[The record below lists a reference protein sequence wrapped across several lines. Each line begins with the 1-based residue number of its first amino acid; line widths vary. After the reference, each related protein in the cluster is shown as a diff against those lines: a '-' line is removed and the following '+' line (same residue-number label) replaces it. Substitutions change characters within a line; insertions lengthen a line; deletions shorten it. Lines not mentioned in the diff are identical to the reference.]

1 MNRVVGIDEVGR
13 GAWAGPLL
21 VVAACQQIALPEGVN
36 DSKQTSK
43 SRRTTLKA
51 ELENCCQFGEGW
63 VKPSE
68 IDEWGLSK
76 SMRVGVKRALDALQI
91 GDTEEIIIDGNINYC
106 PVNYVNSEC
115 RIKADVTVPIVSA
128 ASIYAKVVRDRYM
141 EELGSRF
148 KAYGFEEHVGYGTK
162 KHIEALRVYGLTDF
176 HRKSYKPIKRLLNAT
191 D

>member
-21 VVAACQQIALPEGVN
+21 VVAARQLITLPEGVN

-43 SRRTTLKA
+43 SRRSILKV

-68 IDEWGLSK
+68 IDKWGLSK
-76 SMRVGVKRALDALQI
+76 SMRVGVKRALEALLI

-106 PVNYVNSEC
+106 PANYVNSEC
-115 RIKADVTVPIVSA
+115 LIKADETIPIVSA
-128 ASIYAKVVRDRYM
+128 ASIYAKVTRDSYM
-141 EELGSRF
+141 KELGSRF
-148 KAYGFEEHVGYGTK
+148 KSYGFEEHVGYGTK
-162 KHIEALRVYGLTDF
+162 KHIEALRVYGMTDF
-176 HRKSYKPIKRLLNAT
+176 HRKSYKPIKRLLNASN
-191 D
+191 